1 MNAVDD
7 ATGDD
12 KIRHLLRRVSEE
24 LYKTRQQLQE
34 VTAAQQEPIAIVAL
48 GCRFPGGADT
58 PERFWDLLSAGRD
71 ALSEFPDDRGWD
83 LANLY
88 HADPDHPGTAYTRHG
103 GFLDSAADF
112 DPDFFGI
119 SRREALAM
127 DPQQRLLLH
136 TTWEAFERAGIDP
149 RSLRGSRT
157 GVYVGTNGQDY
168 VTGSGSV
175 PANVEG
181 YLVTGTAA
189 SVLSGRIAYTLGFE
203 GPALTVDTAC
213 SSSLVALHLAVRA
226 LRAGEVDFAV
236 AGGATIMSTPAIFV
250 EFSRQRGLSVDGR
263 CKAFADGADGTGWG
277 EGAGVLLVE
286 RLSDARRLGHEVLAV
301 IRGSAVNQDGASN
314 GLTAPNGPAQQQV
327 IREALA
333 DAGVS
338 AAEVDAVEAHG
349 TGTELGDPIE
359 AQALL
364 ATYGRHRAEPLLLG
378 AVKSNIGHTQA
389 AAGVAGV
396 IKMVLALRHETLPA
410 TLHAEKPS
418 TLVDWTAGQVELV
431 NRSRPWTAGGRPLRA
446 GVSAFGVS
454 GTNAHVILEQATDP
468 EPAPES
474 PGAPL
479 ADSPPSQSASPSDRL
494 AESGVSQRV
503 SPSGRPVDSS
513 AAQPESPGAPP
524 VDSAAGEPESSGQV
538 LPFLVSGTS
547 DAALYAQADALVRHL
562 AGVGDADLESLSSA
576 LIRDRVTFGARA
588 VVTAA
593 DRDHL
598 IAALSELAEGTPG
611 AGVTVGAAAKGTV
624 GVVFG
629 GQGSQRAGVG
639 KILYQRFPAFR
650 ESFDATVALLDEH
663 LGAAVRFPIREVA
676 FGAPGTA
683 GLIDDTTYTQPVIFA
698 VEVALFRLLESWGI
712 EIGTVAGHS
721 IGGVVA
727 AHVAGALSLPDAT
740 RLVAARGRLMGAL
753 PKGGAMVAVEAAEDE
768 IRAAIEQA
776 GAGETVSV
784 AAVNG
789 PRAVVISGAEQAV
802 LAVSAGLSG
811 RGRRVKRLVVS
822 HAFHSA
828 AMDPVLAEFAEVV
841 SALTV
846 TESLARTLVS
856 DLTGAAITAAEL
868 SDPAYWVRHMRG
880 TVRFADVVATLRA
893 GGVGV
898 ILELGADAV
907 LTPMVSAVL
916 AESPDPA
923 VAVAAVRN
931 GRDEIATVLSAAA
944 AVHANGHTVDWTAI
958 VSPRRRITLPTYA
971 FRYERFWAT
980 TTAATEPSRGE
991 HPVLATTVRL
1001 ASGAGVVATGR
1012 LSVADQPWL
1021 AEHVV
1026 AGRIYVPG
1034 TALAELAVHV
1044 ADAVGVDA
1052 VDELV
1057 IETPLVLTT
1066 ESGVEVQV
1074 SAHRVDEH
1082 HVVEIHSR
1090 PPADPTA
1097 PWIRHAAGRLDRSR
1111 ARAVAAVPDSWPPAG
1126 AEPVELTDA
1135 YSRLSATGL
1144 DYGPTFQGVRALWR
1158 RGQTRYAE
1166 IALPE
1171 SGLADPTGYV
1181 VHPALFD
1188 AALHP
1193 VALTTEEPAA
1203 PRIPFVWNGFR
1214 AHSAG
1219 ATALRV
1225 SFTVTADGL
1234 SDLLATDPAGAPVF
1248 SVDNLVLRAART
1260 EHAPAQEGLYETA
1273 WVEYALP
1280 TATSAGEHR
1289 VWDSIDLD
1297 APVHAALALLREPAE
1312 HTRILLTHNAI
1323 AVTADDRP
1331 DSDAA
1336 PIWGL
1341 ARVAATERAGTITVI
1356 DTDDA
1361 AESRDILPRALAAA
1375 EEEPQLALRAGR
1387 AYVPRLVHAG
1397 TAAETRSVREDIA
1410 AEPRPAREAA
1420 EPRTWDPEGTVLITG
1435 GTGGLGALL
1444 ARHLVRRHGVRHLIL
1459 ASRRGAGAPGASEL
1473 AAELRGLGARV
1484 LVVSADLGDRETVA
1498 RVLAA
1503 VTPAHPLTAVVHAAG
1518 IVDDGV
1524 LDTVTDERFDAVL
1537 APKLVAAQLLDELT
1551 RDLGLSAFVLYSSVA
1566 GLLGTAGQAAYAAAN
1581 TGLDAV
1587 AARRYADGLPAVSL
1601 AWGLWSES
1609 SGVTAHLTDAD
1620 RARLARQGVR
1630 PLSAEHGL
1638 DLFDAAV
1645 FHRDTPLLAPA
1656 PLDLS
1661 AFERPGATVPPL
1673 LRGLVRTRRRRAE
1686 SPVREPESGLAAQ
1699 LRGRSAEEQRALLV
1713 DVVRREAAVALDHP
1727 DPVGIR
1733 GDRALTDLGL
1743 DSLTAVE
1750 LRNRLASATGLRLP
1764 ATLTFDHP
1772 TPQAIAELLHTRLV
1786 GTVETGPAAHTVDA
1800 ADTDPIVIVG
1810 MALRLPGGIETPDAL
1825 WRLLDTG
1832 GDAISEF
1839 PADRGWDLESL
1850 YDADPERA
1858 GTSYTRHGGFL
1869 VDAAD
1874 FDAGLF
1880 GISPREALATDP
1892 QQRLLLETSWE
1903 ALERAGIDP
1912 TSLRGSR
1919 TGVFAGTMYHDYA
1932 PHIQDAPAD
1941 LEGYLVNGSAGS
1953 IASGRIAYTFG
1964 FEGPA
1969 LSVDTAC
1976 SSSLVAL
1983 HLAAQSLR
1991 SGESDLALAGGVAI
2005 MASPAT
2011 FVEFSRQR
2019 ALAADGRCK
2028 AFAAAADGTGWAE
2041 GVSMLVLERLS
2052 DAQRSGHPVL
2062 AVVRGSAVNQDGASS
2077 GLTAPNGPAQQR
2089 VIRRALAN
2097 AGLTASEV
2105 DVVEAHGTGTRLG
2118 DPIEAE
2124 AIIATYGAEHAP
2136 DRPLWLGS
2144 LKSNVGHTQAA
2155 AGGAGIIKMILA
2167 LRNRRLPRTLH
2178 VDEPTPHVDWA
2189 AGTVRLLT
2197 EARPWEPRTVPRRA
2211 GISSFGVSGTNAH
2224 VIIEEPTALELGT
2237 VSGDIPKHATAVSS
2251 ADADDSLRTGAAS
2264 PTESATADSAAPV
2277 VWVLSGHD
2285 AAALRGQ
2292 AVALATYLR
2301 ARPELDDADVART
2314 LWDSRAALAERAL
2327 IVGDAAELRAGLEAL
2342 ASGAALPAHVVT
2354 GTADVTGRT
2363 VFVFPGQGGQWPGMA
2378 AELYRTTPLFAHRLE
2393 ECARALT
2400 PFVDWPVLE
2409 VLLGRAEI
2417 DTDRVDVVQPALWA
2431 IMVALAEVWI
2441 AHGVR
2446 PDAVVGHS
2454 QGEIAAAVVA
2464 GALSLEDGARVV
2476 ALRSRAI
2483 AAHAGH
2489 GAMAAVSLSAADAAE
2504 LVAEYDGRISLAVVN
2519 SPTSVVLSGAV
2530 AAVEEV
2536 LARLDAQGVRNRR
2549 VAVDYAS
2556 HSAQMYDLRATLH
2569 TELAPVRPVA
2579 STIPVLSTVSAD
2591 WLDGPELTGEYWFE
2605 NISGTVRFE
2614 EATRVLLAG
2623 GYRAFVEIGPH
2634 PVLSSVLEET
2644 IAEVGTPA
2652 TVVVGT
2658 LRRDEGG
2665 PQRIALSVATAV
2677 SRGLAVDAETLLHGH
2692 GHRIELPTYAFQRSR
2707 YWIDA
2712 DRSASRRGDR
2722 PTPASSDIVETT
2734 SPVVLDRFS
2743 GLDDAERR
2751 GAVLELVRAET
2762 AAVLKHGGADDVP
2775 ATRAFRELG
2784 LDSLTAVDL
2793 RNRLRTATGL
2803 ALPATLIFDHPAP
2816 AAVAEYIATALP
2828 RAGSADRGPIDADDA
2843 LRALE
2848 ELLIGGAAGTE
2859 SVAERLR
2866 SLADRLAAPGAEVDL
2881 DSASDDE
2888 LFDLVDRN

>member
-7 ATGDD
+7 APGDD

-24 LYKTRQQLQE
+24 LYKTRRQLQE
-34 VTAAQQEPIAIVAL
+34 VTAAQQEPIAIVSM

-58 PERFWDLLSAGRD
+58 PERFWELLTDGRD
-71 ALSEFPDDRGWD
+71 ALTEFPGDRGWD

-88 HADPDHPGTAYTRHG
+88 HPDPDHPGTAYTRHG
-103 GFLDSAADF
+103 GFLDGAADF
-112 DPDFFGI
+112 DPGFFGI

-149 RSLRGSRT
+149 RTLRGSRT

-168 VTGSGSV
+168 VTGTGKV
-175 PANVEG
+175 PAAVEG

-236 AGGATIMSTPAIFV
+236 AGGATIMATPAIFV

-277 EGAGVLLVE
+277 EGAGVVLVE

-301 IRGSAVNQDGASN
+301 IRGTAVNQDGASN

-327 IREALA
+327 IRDALA

-364 ATYGRHRAEPLLLG
+364 ATYGRHRSEPLLLG

-396 IKMVLALRHETLPA
+396 IKMVLALRHGLLPA
-410 TLHAEKPS
+410 TLHVEKPS
-418 TLVDWTAGQVELV
+418 ALVDWAAGAVELV
-431 NRSRPWTAGGRPLRA
+431 TRARTWRHTDRPLRA

-454 GTNAHVILEQATDP
+454 GTNAHVILEQAEAVDATTDP
-468 EPAPES
+468 VPQPT
-474 PGAPL
+474 
-479 ADSPPSQSASPSDRL
+479 ADSVAAQS
-494 AESGVSQRV
+494 E
-503 SPSGRPVDSS
+503 PSG
-513 AAQPESPGAPP
+513 G
-524 VDSAAGEPESSGQV
+524 V
-538 LPFLVSGTS
+538 LPFVLSGTS
-547 DAALYAQADALVRHL
+547 EDAVRAQAAALAHHVST
-562 AGVGDADLESLSSA
+562 VGDVDLSSIASA
-576 LIRDRVTFGARA
+576 LIRDRVTFGTRA

-593 DRDHL
+593 DRRGL
-598 IAALSELAEGTPG
+598 LTALTGLAEGSPG
-611 AGVTVGAAAKGTV
+611 PGVTVATEAAGTV

-629 GQGSQRAGVG
+629 GQGSQRAGAGAV
-639 KILYQRFPAFR
+639 LY
-650 ESFDATVALLDEH
+650 ESFPVFRAAFDESVALLDEH
-663 LGAAVRFPIREVA
+663 LGAAVEFSIKDVA
-676 FGAPGTA
+676 FGAKGTA

-698 VEVALFRLLESWGI
+698 VEVAWFRLLESWGV
-712 EIGTVAGHS
+712 EIAAVAGHS

-727 AHVAGALSLPDAT
+727 AHVAGALSLADAA

-753 PKGGAMVAVEAAEDE
+753 PRGGAMVAVEAGEDE
-768 IRAAIEQA
+768 IRAEIERA
-776 GAGETVSV
+776 GAHETVSL

-789 PRAVVISGAEQAV
+789 PRAVVISGTEQAV
-802 LAVSAGLSG
+802 LELSATLAAS
-811 RGRRVKRLVVS
+811 GRRVKRLVVS

-828 AMDPVLAEFAEVV
+828 AMEPVLEEFGRVVAELKL
-841 SALTV
+841 S
-846 TESLARTLVS
+846 ESLTRTLIS
-856 DLTGAAITAAEL
+856 DSTGAPITTAEL
-868 SDPAYWVRHMRG
+868 SDPGYWVRHLRG
-880 TVRFADVVATLRA
+880 TVRFADAVAGLRA
-893 GGVGV
+893 EGVGV
-898 ILELGADAV
+898 FVELGAEAV
-907 LTPMVSAVL
+907 LTPMVSASL
-916 AESPDPA
+916 ADDPDPWTA
-923 VAVAAVRN
+923 VAVRRT
-931 GRDEIATVLSAAA
+931 GRDEIATVLAAA
-944 AVHANGHTVDWTAI
+944 ATVHVAGRPVDWAA
-958 VSPRRRITLPTYA
+958 VVAPRPRIALPTYA

-980 TTAATEPSRGE
+980 TTAVTEAARGE
-991 HPVLATTVRL
+991 HPLLATMVRL
-1001 ASGAGVVATGR
+1001 ASGDGVVATGR
-1012 LSVADQPWL
+1012 LSITGQPWL
-1021 AEHVV
+1021 ADHVV
-1026 AGRIYVPG
+1026 SGRVYVPG
-1034 TALAELAVHV
+1034 TALAELALHV
-1044 ADAVGVDA
+1044 ADAVGTEA

-1057 IETPLVLTT
+1057 IETPLVLNP
-1066 ESGVEVQV
+1066 ESDTEVQV
-1074 SAHRVDEH
+1074 SAQRADDH
-1082 HVVEIHSR
+1082 HTVEIHSR
-1090 PPADPTA
+1090 PGGDPQA
-1097 PWIRHAAGRLDRSR
+1097 PWTRHAVGRLSGS
-1111 ARAVAAVPDSWPPAG
+1111 AATSVVALPDSWPPAG
-1126 AEPVELTDA
+1126 AEPVDLTDA
-1135 YSRLSATGL
+1135 YARLQATGL
-1144 DYGPTFQGVRALWR
+1144 DYGPSFQGVRAIWQ
-1158 RGQTRYAE
+1158 RGRTRYAE
-1166 IALPE
+1166 IVLPE
-1171 SGLADPTGYV
+1171 TGSVDPVGYL

-1193 VALTTEEPAA
+1193 VALTGADVGA
-1203 PRIPFVWNGFR
+1203 PRIPFLWNDFR
-1214 AHSAG
+1214 AYSTG

-1225 SFTVTADGL
+1225 SFTLTADGL
-1234 SDLLATDPAGAPVF
+1234 SDLIATDGSGQPVLT
-1248 SVDNLVLRAART
+1248 VGTLVLRAARA
-1260 EHAPAQEGLYETA
+1260 ERASARDGLYEPV
-1273 WVEYALP
+1273 WVEYPLP
-1280 TATSAGEHR
+1280 EPSPGGER
-1289 VWDSIDLD
+1289 GVWDS
-1297 APVHAALALLREPAE
+1297 AEAGSSVHTALEVVRSTESNE
-1312 HTRILLTHNAI
+1312 RILLTHNAV
-1323 AVTADDRP
+1323 AVIEGDRP
-1331 DSDAA
+1331 ELGRA
-1336 PIWGL
+1336 PVWGL
-1341 ARVAATERAGTITVI
+1341 ARVAATERAGAIAIV
-1356 DTDDA
+1356 DTDDSA
-1361 AESRDILPRALAAA
+1361 ASTAVLPRAFAAA
-1375 EEEPQLALRAGR
+1375 GEEPQLAVRAGR
-1387 AYVPRLVHAG
+1387 AYVPRLAY
-1397 TAAETRSVREDIA
+1397 SS
-1410 AEPRPAREAA
+1410 EAIESRA
-1420 EPRTWDPEGTVLITG
+1420 WDPQSTVLVTG

-1444 ARHLVRRHGVRHLIL
+1444 ARHLVRRHGIRHLVL
-1459 ASRRGAGAPGASEL
+1459 ASRRGAGAPGAAEL
-1473 AAELRGLGARV
+1473 AAELRHLGVRV
-1484 LVVSADLGDRETVA
+1484 LVVSADLTDRDTVA

-1503 VTPAHPLTAVVHAAG
+1503 VNPAHPLTAVVHTAG
-1518 IVDDGV
+1518 IVDDGI
-1524 LDTVTDERFDAVL
+1524 LDTLTPQRFDAVL
-1537 APKLVAAQLLDELT
+1537 APKFGAAQLLDELT
-1551 RDLGLSAFVLYSSVA
+1551 RELDLAGFVLYSSIA

-1581 TGLDAV
+1581 TGLDAL
-1587 AARRYADGLPAVSL
+1587 AARRRADGLPAVSL
-1601 AWGLWSES
+1601 AWGLWAET
-1609 SGVTAHLTDAD
+1609 SGVTAHLTDVD

-1630 PLSAEHGL
+1630 ALSAEHGL

-1645 FHRDTPLLAPA
+1645 FHRDQPVLAPA

-1661 AFERPGATVPPL
+1661 AFTRPGTVVPPL
-1673 LRGLVRTRRRRAE
+1673 LRGLVRAPRRRAE
-1686 SPVREPESGLAAQ
+1686 SAAQQQDSGLAAA
-1699 LRGRSAEEQRALLV
+1699 LAGRSVAEQQSLLL
-1713 DVVRREAAVALDHP
+1713 DLVRREAAVALDHP
-1727 DPVGIR
+1727 DATGIR
-1733 GDRALTDLGL
+1733 GDRALTELGL
-1743 DSLTAVE
+1743 DSMTAVE
-1750 LRNRLASATGLRLP
+1750 LRNRLAAATGLRLP

-1772 TPQAIAELLHTRLV
+1772 TPQGIAELLRAKL
-1786 GTVETGPAAHTVDA
+1786 TGA
-1800 ADTDPIVIVG
+1800 ADTGTVAARTGASADEDPIVIVG

-1825 WRLLDTG
+1825 WRLLDSG
-1832 GDAISEF
+1832 GDAIGEF
-1839 PADRGWDLESL
+1839 PADRGWDLETL
-1850 YDADPERA
+1850 FDADPERP

-1932 PHIQDAPAD
+1932 PHIQDAPAE

-1953 IASGRIAYTFG
+1953 VASGRIAYTFG

-2052 DAQRSGHPVL
+2052 DAGRSGHPVL

-2089 VIRRALAN
+2089 VIRQALAN
-2097 AGLTASEV
+2097 AGLSASEV
-2105 DVVEAHGTGTRLG
+2105 DAVEAHGTGTRLG

-2124 AIIATYGAEHAP
+2124 AIIATYGAEHTP

-2178 VDEPTPHVDWA
+2178 IDEPTPHVDWS
-2189 AGTVRLLT
+2189 AGTVALLG
-2197 EARPWEPRTVPRRA
+2197 EARPWEQRDVPRRA

-2224 VIIEEPTALELGT
+2224 VIIEEPPALLAA
-2237 VSGDIPKHATAVSS
+2237 ATAPQ
-2251 ADADDSLRTGAAS
+2251 DGQS
-2264 PTESATADSAAPV
+2264 PL
-2277 VWVLSGHD
+2277 VWALSGHD

-2292 AVALATYLR
+2292 AVALATYLS
-2301 ARPELDDADVART
+2301 ARPEVAAADIART
-2314 LWDSRAALAERAL
+2314 LWDSRAALGERAL
-2327 IVGDAAELRAGLEAL
+2327 IAGDPSELRAGLEAL

-2378 AELYRTTPLFAHRLE
+2378 AELYRTTPVFAHRLE
-2393 ECARALT
+2393 ECASALT

-2409 VLLGRAEI
+2409 VLLGRSDI
-2417 DTDRVDVVQPALWA
+2417 DADRVDVVQPALWA
-2431 IMVALAEVWI
+2431 VMVALAELWT

-2489 GAMAAVSLSAADAAE
+2489 GAMAAVSLSATAARE
-2504 LVAEYDGRISLAVVN
+2504 LVAEYGDRISVAVVN

-2530 AAVEEV
+2530 EAIEEV
-2536 LARLDAQGVRNRR
+2536 LARLEAEGVRNRR

-2556 HSAQMYDLRATLH
+2556 HSAQMLVLRDALH
-2569 TELAPVRPVA
+2569 EPLAPVRPTAAEVP
-2579 STIPVLSTVSAD
+2579 ILSTVSAD
-2591 WLDGPELTGEYWFE
+2591 WLSGPELTGEYWFE
-2605 NISGTVRFE
+2605 NLSSTVRFE
-2614 EATRVLLAG
+2614 EVTRSLLDG
-2623 GYRAFVEIGPH
+2623 GYRAFIEIGPH

-2644 IAEVGTPA
+2644 IADSGVTA
-2652 TVVVGT
+2652 TAVVGT

-2665 PQRIALSVATAV
+2665 PQRFALSVATASGRGV
-2677 SRGLAVDAETLLHGH
+2677 SVDGEVLLGGRGE
-2692 GHRIELPTYAFQRSR
+2692 RIELPTYAFQRSR

-2712 DRSASRRGDR
+2712 DRSASRRDERSGR
-2722 PTPASSDIVETT
+2722 AVSVVLEPTN
-2734 SPVVLDRFS
+2734 PVVLDRFS
-2743 GLDDAERR
+2743 GLGEIERR

-2762 AAVLKHGGADDVP
+2762 AAVLKHGSAADVP
-2775 ATRAFRELG
+2775 PTRAFRELG

-2793 RNRLRTATGL
+2793 RNRLRSATGL
-2803 ALPATLIFDHPAP
+2803 PLPATLIFDHPAP
-2816 AAVAEYIATALP
+2816 EAVADYIATALP
-2828 RAGSADRGPIDADDA
+2828 RGGDGAERSGAIGADDA
-2843 LRALE
+2843 LRTLE
-2848 ELLIGGAAGTE
+2848 ELLTGGEPGTDAL
-2859 SVAERLR
+2859 AERLR
-2866 SLADRLAAPGAEVDL
+2866 ALVDRLAAPAADFDL
-2881 DSASDDE
+2881 DGASDDE

>member
-34 VTAAQQEPIAIVAL
+34 VTAAQQEPIAIVAI

-58 PERFWDLLSAGRD
+58 PEQFWQLLAEGRD
-71 ALSEFPDDRGWD
+71 VLTEFPADRGWD
-83 LANLY
+83 LAGLY
-88 HADPDHPGTAYTRHG
+88 HPDPDHPGTAYTRYG
-103 GFLDSAADF
+103 GFLDGAADF
-112 DPDFFGI
+112 DPAFFGI

-149 RSLRGSRT
+149 RTLRGSRT

-168 VTGSGSV
+168 VSGPGRV
-175 PANVEG
+175 PATVEG

-189 SVLSGRIAYTLGFE
+189 SVMSGRIAYTLGFE

-236 AGGATIMSTPAIFV
+236 AGGATVMSTPAIFV

-286 RLSDARRLGHEVLAV
+286 RLSDARRHGHEVLAV

-327 IREALA
+327 IRDALA

-396 IKMVLALRHETLPA
+396 IKMVLALRHEVLPA
-410 TLHAEKPS
+410 TLHVEKPS
-418 TLVDWTAGQVELV
+418 ALVDWSAGRVELV
-431 NRSRPWTAGGRPLRA
+431 TRSRPWQPGGRPLRA

-454 GTNAHVILEQATDP
+454 GTNAHLILEQAP
-468 EPAPES
+468 
-474 PGAPL
+474 
-479 ADSPPSQSASPSDRL
+479 
-494 AESGVSQRV
+494 
-503 SPSGRPVDSS
+503 
-513 AAQPESPGAPP
+513 
-524 VDSAAGEPESSGQV
+524 AGEPTAEPETPATIAPAAAPTTESAVAQQESIEQV
-538 LPFLVSGTS
+538 LPFVISGTS
-547 DAALYAQADALVRHL
+547 ADALHAQAAALAHHL
-562 AGVGDADLESLSSA
+562 SGVADEDLAPIASA
-576 LIRDRVTFGARA
+576 LIRDRVTFGTRA
-588 VVTAA
+588 VVAA
-593 DRDHL
+593 GDRASL
-598 IAALSELAEGTPG
+598 IAALTSLADGAPG
-611 AGVTVGAAAKGTV
+611 AGVTVAGEVTGAV

-629 GQGSQRAGVG
+629 GQGSQRAGAG
-639 KILYQRFPAFR
+639 RLLYHRFPAFR
-650 ESFDATVALLDEH
+650 ASFDASVALLDEN
-663 LGAAVRFPIREVA
+663 LGTAVRFSIKEVA
-676 FGAPGTA
+676 FGAPGTE

-712 EIGTVAGHS
+712 EIDAVAGHS

-727 AHVAGALSLPDAT
+727 AHVAGALSLADAT

-753 PKGGAMVAVEAAEDE
+753 PTGGAMVAVEAAEDE
-768 IRAAIEQA
+768 IRAAIERA
-776 GAGETVSV
+776 GVREPVSV
-784 AAVNG
+784 AAING
-789 PRAVVISGAEQAV
+789 PRAVVISGAEVPV
-802 LAVSAGLSG
+802 LELSAQLAGS
-811 RGRRVKRLVVS
+811 GRRVKRLVVS

-828 AMDPVLAEFAEVV
+828 AMDPVLEDFARVV
-841 SALTV
+841 ADLTV
-846 TESLARTLVS
+846 TEPLARTLVS
-856 DLTGAAITAAEL
+856 DSTGTPVSAAEL
-868 SDPAYWVRHMRG
+868 ADPDYWVRHLRG
-880 TVRFADVVATLRA
+880 TVRFADAVAALRA
-893 GGVGV
+893 EGVGV
-898 ILELGADAV
+898 FLELGADAV
-907 LTPMVSAVL
+907 LTPMVSAAL
-916 AESPDPA
+916 AEDANPW
-923 VAVAAVRN
+923 VAVAALRT
-931 GRDEIATVLSAAA
+931 GRDEITTVVSAAA
-944 AVHANGHTVDWTAI
+944 AVHVNGRPVQWAAVVPPH
-958 VSPRRRITLPTYA
+958 RRIALPTYA
-971 FRYERFWAT
+971 FGYERFWAT
-980 TTAATEPSRGE
+980 TTAVTETGRGG
-991 HPVLATTVRL
+991 HPLLGTTVRL
-1001 ASGAGVVATGR
+1001 ASGDGVVATGR
-1012 LSVADQPWL
+1012 LSIESQPWL
-1021 AEHVV
+1021 ADHVV
-1026 AGRIYVPG
+1026 SGRIYVPG
-1034 TALAELAVHV
+1034 TALAELALHV
-1044 ADAVGVDA
+1044 ADAVGAETVE
-1052 VDELV
+1052 ELV
-1057 IETPLVLTT
+1057 IETPLVLVS
-1066 ESGVEVQV
+1066 ESATEVQV
-1074 SAHRVDEH
+1074 GAHRVGEH
-1082 HVVEIHSR
+1082 HTVEIHSR
-1090 PPADPTA
+1090 PGADPHA
-1097 PWIRHAAGRLDRSR
+1097 PWTRHAVGRLE
-1111 ARAVAAVPDSWPPAG
+1111 AAGSPSIVPLPAPWPPAD
-1126 AEPVELTDA
+1126 AERVDLTDA
-1135 YSRLSATGL
+1135 YERLRTAGL
-1144 DYGPTFQGVRALWR
+1144 DYGPSFQGVRAIWR
-1158 RGQTRYAE
+1158 RGAVRYAE
-1166 IALPE
+1166 ITLPE
-1171 SGLADPTGYV
+1171 AGAVDAAGYV

-1193 VALTTEEPAA
+1193 VAVTGQDSDT
-1203 PRIPFVWNGFR
+1203 PRIPFLWNGFR

-1219 ATALRV
+1219 ATTLRV
-1225 SFTVTADGL
+1225 SFTVTAEGLRDLVATDAAGEPVLSVDTLILRASPGGHTPVRDGL
-1234 SDLLATDPAGAPVF
+1234 YEPVWVEYPLPDSTPSGNPVVWDSTGFEAPAHGA
-1248 SVDNLVLRAART
+1248 LEVLRA
-1260 EHAPAQEGLYETA
+1260 P
-1273 WVEYALP
+1273 
-1280 TATSAGEHR
+1280 
-1289 VWDSIDLD
+1289 D
-1297 APVHAALALLREPAE
+1297 AAV
-1312 HTRILLTHNAI
+1312 RILLTHNAV
-1323 AVTADDRP
+1323 AVLDGDRP
-1331 DSDAA
+1331 DPVAA
-1336 PIWGL
+1336 PVWGL
-1341 ARVAATERAGTITVI
+1341 ARVAATERAGAVAVV
-1356 DTDDA
+1356 DTDDTPA
-1361 AESRDILPRALAAA
+1361 SRAILDRVFAAA
-1375 EEEPQLALRAGR
+1375 PDEPQLAVRAGR
-1387 AYVPRLVHAG
+1387 AFVPRLAHAG
-1397 TAAETRSVREDIA
+1397 TTSVA
-1410 AEPRPAREAA
+1410 PRPWN
-1420 EPRTWDPEGTVLITG
+1420 PQGTVLVTG
-1435 GTGGLGALL
+1435 GTGGLGAVL

-1473 AAELRGLGARV
+1473 ATELRGLGAQV
-1484 LVVSADLGDRETVA
+1484 LVVSADLTDRDTVA

-1503 VTPAHPLTAVVHAAG
+1503 VTPEHPLTAVVHTAG

-1524 LDTVTDERFDAVL
+1524 LDTVTDARFDAVL
-1537 APKLVAAQLLDELT
+1537 APKLGAAQLLDELT
-1551 RDLGLSAFVLYSSVA
+1551 RDLGLAAFVLYSSVA

-1581 TGLDAV
+1581 TGLDAL
-1587 AARRYADGLPAVSL
+1587 AARRRADGLPAVSL
-1601 AWGLWSES
+1601 AWGLWAET

-1620 RARLARQGVR
+1620 RARLVRQGVR
-1630 PLSAEHGL
+1630 ALSADHGL

-1645 FHRDTPLLAPA
+1645 FQRDSALLAPA
-1656 PLDLS
+1656 SLDLS
-1661 AFERPGATVPPL
+1661 AFTRPGASVPPL
-1673 LRGLVRTRRRRAE
+1673 LRGLVRPPRRRVE
-1686 SPVREPESGLAAQ
+1686 SAVRDQESGLSGALSGHSAAAQ
-1699 LRGRSAEEQRALLV
+1699 EALLL

-1727 DPVGIR
+1727 DPTGIR
-1733 GDRALTDLGL
+1733 GDRALTELGL

-1750 LRNRLASATGLRLP
+1750 LRNRLAAATGLRLP

-1772 TPQAIAELLHTRLV
+1772 TPQAIAELLRSRLTGVADAGPDATR
-1786 GTVETGPAAHTVDA
+1786 TPDS
-1800 ADTDPIVIVG
+1800 ADDPIAIVG

-1832 GDAISEF
+1832 GDAITEF

-1850 YDADPERA
+1850 YDADPDSP

-1953 IASGRIAYTFG
+1953 VASGRIAYTFG

-2052 DAQRSGHPVL
+2052 DARRSGHPVL

-2089 VIRRALAN
+2089 VIRQALAN
-2097 AGLTASEV
+2097 AGLRAAAV

-2136 DRPLWLGS
+2136 ERPLWLGS

-2155 AGGAGIIKMILA
+2155 AGGAGIIKTILA
-2167 LRNRRLPRTLH
+2167 LRNRVLPQTLH
-2178 VDEPTPHVDWA
+2178 IDEPSPHVDWS
-2189 AGTVRLLT
+2189 AGTVRLLA
-2197 EARPWEPRTVPRRA
+2197 EARPWEPGNTPRRA

-2224 VIIEEPTALELGT
+2224 VIIEEPPALEA
-2237 VSGDIPKHATAVSS
+2237 P
-2251 ADADDSLRTGAAS
+2251 
-2264 PTESATADSAAPV
+2264 AAPPDPDTPL
-2277 VWVLSGHD
+2277 VWALSGHD
-2285 AAALRGQ
+2285 VAALRGQ

-2301 ARPELDDADVART
+2301 ARPELAAADIART

-2327 IVGDAAELRAGLEAL
+2327 IVGTDEAELHAGLEAL
-2342 ASGAALPAHVVT
+2342 ASGTALPAQVVT
-2354 GTADVTGRT
+2354 GTAELTGRT

-2378 AELYRTTPLFAHRLE
+2378 AELYRTTPVFARRLE
-2393 ECARALT
+2393 ACAEALT
-2400 PFVDWPVLE
+2400 PFVDWPVLD
-2409 VLLGRAEI
+2409 VLLGRSDI
-2417 DTDRVDVVQPALWA
+2417 DGDRVDVVQPALWA
-2431 IMVALAEVWI
+2431 IMIALAELWSV
-2441 AHGVR
+2441 HGVR

-2464 GALSLEDGARVV
+2464 GALSLDDGARVV
-2476 ALRSRAI
+2476 ALRSKAI
-2483 AAHAGH
+2483 AAHTGH
-2489 GAMAAVSLSAADAAE
+2489 GAMAAVSLSAAAAAE
-2504 LVAEYDGRISLAVVN
+2504 LLAGYGDEISVAVVN

-2530 AAVEEV
+2530 DAIEQV
-2536 LARLDAQGVRNRR
+2536 LARLDAEGVRNRR

-2556 HSAQMYDLRATLH
+2556 HSAQMRELREALH
-2569 TELAPVRPVA
+2569 AELAPVRPTTATV
-2579 STIPVLSTVSAD
+2579 PMLSTVSAD
-2591 WLDGPELTGEYWFE
+2591 WLAGPELTGEYWYQ
-2605 NISGTVRFE
+2605 NLSSTVRFE
-2614 EATRVLLAG
+2614 EATRLLLEG

-2644 IAEVGTPA
+2644 IGDAGTTA
-2652 TVVVGT
+2652 TAVVGT

-2665 PQRIALSVATAV
+2665 PQRFALSVATAV
-2677 SRGLAVDAETLLHGH
+2677 SRGLAVDAEAVLG
-2692 GHRIELPTYAFQRSR
+2692 GRGQRIELPTYAFQRSR

-2712 DRSASRRGDR
+2712 DRSASRRDDR
-2722 PTPASSDIVETT
+2722 AGRSVSVVAEAPV
-2734 SPVVLDRFS
+2734 PVVLDRFS
-2743 GLDDAERR
+2743 GLGETERR

-2762 AAVLKHGGADDVP
+2762 AAVLKHGNAADVP
-2775 ATRAFRELG
+2775 PTRAFRELG

-2816 AAVAEYIATALP
+2816 ESVADYIATALP
-2828 RAGSADRGPIDADDA
+2828 RDGGGGDRGGSIGADEA

-2848 ELLIGGAAGTE
+2848 GLLTGDDDAATDELAQ
-2859 SVAERLR
+2859 RLR
-2866 SLADRLAAPGAEVDL
+2866 ALADRLAAPGAELDL